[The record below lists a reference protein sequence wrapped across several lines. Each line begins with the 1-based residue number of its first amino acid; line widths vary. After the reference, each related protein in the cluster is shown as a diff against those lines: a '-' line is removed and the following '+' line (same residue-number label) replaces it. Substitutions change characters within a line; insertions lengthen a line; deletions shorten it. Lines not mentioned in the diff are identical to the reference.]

1 MRILGLTGG
10 IASGKSTVS
19 GHLRTLGAV
28 ILDADAEAYAL
39 AQPEQPL
46 WQAYVEHFGQKILL
60 PDHTLDRAGIGAKIF
75 AEPAEKAW
83 TDAIAHPIIEQR
95 LRKRMTDC
103 RTAGFGAIVLDV
115 PLLFEA
121 GWEKMADEVWVVY
134 VRPEVQLQ
142 RLLQRNAYTMK
153 IAQDRIAAQMSLEEK
168 KSRAQRVID
177 NNGTIEETIA
187 QAEAA
192 WLEFIGWEG

>member
-1 MRILGLTGG
+1 
-10 IASGKSTVS
+10 
-19 GHLRTLGAV
+19 
-28 ILDADAEAYAL
+28 
-39 AQPEQPL
+39 
-46 WQAYVEHFGQKILL
+46 
-60 PDHTLDRAGIGAKIF
+60 
-75 AEPAEKAW
+75 
-83 TDAIAHPIIEQR
+83 
-95 LRKRMTDC
+95 MTDC